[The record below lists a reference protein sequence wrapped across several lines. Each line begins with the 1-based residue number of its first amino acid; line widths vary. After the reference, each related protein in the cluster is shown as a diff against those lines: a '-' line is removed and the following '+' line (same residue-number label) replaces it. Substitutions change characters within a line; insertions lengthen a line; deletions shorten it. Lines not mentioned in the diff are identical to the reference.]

1 MNTVLSPKAARYLER
16 LDEPIKGRIKAALK
30 KLEDE
35 PPQGDI
41 KAMAGQGGFRLRVG
55 GYRILFGIKMD
66 MIIVTDIGLRGQIY
80 KGR

>member
-1 MNTVLSPKAARYLER
+1 MLSPKAARYLER
-16 LDEPIKGRIKAALK
+16 LGEPMKGRITAALK
-30 KLEDE
+30 RLENA

-41 KAMAGQGGFRLRVG
+41 KAMAGKDGFRLRVG
-55 GYRILFGIKMD
+55 GYRILFGMKAD